1 MQGINDYCR
10 NQRER
15 QEREIAALKD
25 TLLELRARVDHAV
38 RSASATNMDGL
49 QARADIYS
57 VLTGEWYSPEY
68 FNKRFN
74 LPLVNKSAFMAAHQI
89 LCPECR
95 EKPFIKN
102 IKKSIEE
109 SNNG

>member
-15 QEREIAALKD
+15 QEREISALKN

-49 QARADIYS
+49 QARADVYS
-57 VLTGEWYSPEY
+57 VLTGERYSPPE
-68 FNKRFN
+68 FAERFN
-74 LPLVNKSAFMAAHQI
+74 LHLADSVWPRRGDNSAFMTAHHVLFALI
-89 LCPECR
+89 AR
-95 EKPFIKN
+95 
-102 IKKSIEE
+102 KSLL
-109 SNNG
+109 